1 MNCLLALVTIALKF
15 VDCEV
20 DVVVVG
26 YVVVLELFFY
36 CFFEFVP
43 VCFLV
48 VGVGG
53 FGCADVGG
61 G

>member
-1 MNCLLALVTIALKF
+1 M
-15 VDCEV
+15 
-20 DVVVVG
+20 VVG
-26 YVVVLELFFY
+26 DVVVLELFFY

-53 FGCADVGG
+53 FGCADLKENENIRENL
-61 G
+61 